1 MKPIFNIF
9 SELHRIN
16 EFLMKTEKKNCSNAD
31 EADFQRFLNFV
42 EEGLLNGNN

>member
-9 SELHRIN
+9 SELFRIN
-16 EFLMKTEKKNCSNAD
+16 EFLMKTEKNCSNAD

-42 EEGLLNGNN
+42 EGLLNENN